1 MKITTPLTAFVA
13 AMSLAGCAEQNSAER
28 PNILFIAF
36 DDLRPELGAY
46 GADHIISPNFDRLA
60 SESTI
65 FNNAYCQQS
74 VSGPSRASIMTGL
87 RPDST
92 YVIDNEH
99 HHRQTRPS
107 VVTLTQHFVA
117 NGYHAVNYGKIFH
130 GHMGRFNDALSWSEL
145 WYYPPQNYTEN
156 LRGYLRQDNIDL
168 INKNSVLGR
177 TNFSAS
183 ATEGE
188 DVGDSDYPDGLTI
201 DALLS
206 NMDRYE
212 KMSREGK
219 PFFIALGI
227 EKPHLPF
234 VAPKKYWDLYD
245 REKIN
250 VVDFDRYPDGSPE
263 IAWMDDGELR
273 AYSDIPKKGRVCESK
288 AKELIHGYYAC
299 VSYVDVLLGRVIDD
313 LKKRGLYDNTIIMLW
328 GDHGWKLSDFGG
340 WSKSTL
346 YETDARVPLIVRV
359 PQLADKGESS
369 NSLVELVD
377 MFPTLCD
384 LAGIPQLDVL
394 QGCSF
399 KPVLED
405 SNATVKNAAF
415 TQFPRGTKQSGYST
429 HGSEYMG
436 YAMRT
441 DTHRYVR
448 WIRRSNHETV
458 AEELYDLQANPS
470 EQINMI
476 GDPKNAKVV
485 SAMRDLYEVEI
496 LKAYK

>member
-1 MKITTPLTAFVA
+1 MKITTPLSSLFV
-13 AMSLAGCAEQNSAER
+13 LSALCSCSQSKVDR
-28 PNILFIAF
+28 PNILFIAV

-46 GADHIISPNFDRLA
+46 GADHIISPNLDRLA
-60 SESTI
+60 ADGFL

-92 YVIDNEH
+92 FVIDNEH

-107 VVTLTQHFVA
+107 VVTLTQHFVE
-117 NGYHAVNYGKIFH
+117 NGYHAVNYGKVFH

-156 LRGYLRQDNIDL
+156 LRGYLRQDNIDHVM
-168 INKNSVLGR
+168 KHSTMGR
-177 TNFSAS
+177 TQFSGS

-188 DVGDSDYPDGLTI
+188 DVGDSDYPDGLTV
-201 DALLS
+201 DALLE

-212 KMSREGK
+212 QMSREGQ

-245 REKIN
+245 RDQIT
-250 VVDFDRYPDGSPE
+250 PPE
-263 IAWMDDGELR
+263 IKHYPELSPLMAHMDDGELR
-273 AYSDIPKKGRVCESK
+273 AYTDIPRQGQVGEEK

-299 VSYVDVLLGRVIDD
+299 VSYADALIGKVIDD
-313 LKKRGLYDNTIIMLW
+313 LKKRGLYDNTIIVLW
-328 GDHGWKLSDFGG
+328 GDHGWKLGDFGG
-340 WSKSTL
+340 WSKSTI
-346 YETDARVPLIVRV
+346 YETDARVPLLVRV
-359 PQLADKGESS
+359 PQLADKGECS

-377 MFPTLCD
+377 LFPTLCD
-384 LAGIPQLDVL
+384 LAEIPSLEVL
-394 QGCSF
+394 QGTSF
-399 KPVLED
+399 KPILEQKD
-405 SNATVKNAAF
+405 AKVKEVAF
-415 TQFPRGTKQSGYST
+415 TQFPRGTAESGYST
-429 HGSEYMG
+429 HGREYMG

-441 DTHRYVR
+441 PTHRYVR
-448 WIRRSNHETV
+448 WLRRSNAEIV
-458 AEELYDLQANPS
+458 AEELYDLRVNSS
-470 EQINMI
+470 EIVNI
-476 GDPKNAKVV
+476 IDDPTQRELIDQ
-485 SAMRDLYEVEI
+485 MRNLYEVEI